1 MKIPSFKF
9 VYQSQVFSCALG
21 LLILFYSGNA
31 HAARRFTP
39 TTSSSSVTMGDASGR
54 VSLQIANT
62 STNPNNEAIYRVR
75 LTFPTATYNVSSST
89 TPPTG
94 WSYTIPSVGII
105 NLTTT
110 TNPIARGANL
120 VFNITL
126 TGPGSSII
134 PRAAANQTDT
144 MPLPAAE
151 AWDNAGLTF
160 ARQGA
165 LPTWTRYGLK
175 AQLTASPGSVGID
188 GTISLTFAVT
198 NRTSGTQNGI
208 VPNTVTIA
216 PAGSAV
222 LLTGPLPK
230 TLNLAA
236 GASGNFIYS
245 YRAATIGTT
254 TFSSSARNG
263 ASTVTSLAVT
273 SNPVTIGAAQFT
285 ITTLSSDVTMG
296 DGAGIVYFQVSNT
309 TASPGRSIMSIRLN
323 FPTTIYESGS
333 GSSGPPGWNVNVVGA
348 NAPVEYWTTDPTE
361 AIPPGGSL
369 TFKAEI
375 TGRPN
380 GENPI
385 PSAASDQTDTLATAQ
400 AWGGSNFTT
409 NPLTRQGALPN
420 WQRKGLK
427 TQIFVTPGSLGVGGN
442 MSAQLLITNRSTA
455 QQNNIAPGT
464 MSFPPGSGNTGSA
477 AWASGPV
484 PGTLSLASGISGS
497 TQYVYQA
504 ASVGTVTFSNST
516 SNGTVSSNPAT
527 SNTVE
532 IGSFTAEISIDPVS
546 IGSGYNVTVSMLV
559 TNNGSTSL
567 GNVAPSISVFPGGAT
582 ATLQS
587 GPAPIYVASLPPGG
601 SGSFL
606 WTYRITGLAGKTYQF
621 QGFATANG
629 LLITNNAVSQV
640 GQVVPY
646 YLILNPDTVAS
657 GSVPPNLAINFT
669 VVNNGTTVINRLWFV
684 VATGFTIVSGSG
696 PGAPLGNWAYS
707 VAGNNVNFRAASNG
721 GTGSDLPAGGSA
733 TFSIVF
739 SAVPARPEN
748 TQFIFQAIFM
758 QGTNYRGTASDYE
771 LVTANKIS
779 LSYNPAGPLPADGT
793 SIYTVDALLTSG
805 GAPLVGKSVSFTA
818 TAGTLSAGT
827 AVTNGSGVARVTL
840 TAPVS
845 SVNTQSVV
853 TATYLGAQDN
863 KTLFFNG
870 YTGPNLLYLGGT
882 LSPTS
887 ARVGNSASF
896 GLDVMNSGTAAMN
909 LTTGSYFRFTDGTRI
924 YTANLSAAVS
934 VPAGGIPQHLTFNS
948 TAVNGSFTLGSYYPT
963 LYLTD
968 GGTNNQTRSV
978 SDPVQVI
985 QNIPAGTITLTPVPA
1000 TITANGSDTSTITS
1014 GTIRD
1019 AYGNQVLNGEYITVS
1034 TDLGTIATADADP
1047 ATPGIQVVT
1056 SGGVIAFILQAGT
1069 ITGTAHLNA
1078 NNSAYGGT
1086 ASGSTTVTFT
1096 PGLPAGTIILLPN
1109 PGAIP
1114 ADGAS
1119 ISTVTS
1125 GTITDAYGNTV
1136 PDGTFITVATSLGTI
1151 LSSDMDPATPGI
1163 QASTS
1168 GGMISF
1174 VVQSAIITGI
1184 ANINADDSA
1193 YGGTASGSTTITF
1206 YSSGAPQAIQDLKAN
1221 KSTND
1226 LRLYWTAVTQTV
1238 DKSPT
1243 SIDHYNIY
1251 RGTAP
1256 DFVPDK
1262 VGHAN
1267 RIGISTNPE
1276 YLDVGALLAAG
1287 DDYYYL
1293 VTSVNVWGL
1302 ESGNSNM
1309 GFKLN
1314 YSLQYYPGNS
1324 NNNFISIPFYSPY
1337 VNAKDLGNDIP
1348 NCTAVKK
1355 FNPDLETYTTSV
1367 TPFTRNNFTLEAG
1380 KSYGV
1385 VVSSSTQFIL
1395 VGSHNQETTVNLQFY
1410 SGNSNNNYLSVP
1422 FNSRYAVAKDLGSD
1436 IPNCTAVKKFNPD
1449 TETYTSCVSPFN
1461 RNNFTL
1467 DRGKGYIIVINGN
1480 TTWVPDTY

>member
-62 STNPNNEAIYRVR
+62 STNPNNEAIYRVQ

-94 WSYTIPSVGII
+94 WSYTIPSVGVI

-120 VFNITL
+120 IFNITL
-126 TGPGSSII
+126 IGPGSSII
-134 PRAAANQTDT
+134 PRAAANSTDT
-144 MPLPAAE
+144 LTAA
-151 AWDNAGLTF
+151 AAYDNTGATF
-160 ARQGA
+160 ARQGN
-165 LPTWTRYGLK
+165 LPTWVRYGLK

-188 GTISLTFAVT
+188 GTISLNFSIT
-198 NRTSGTQNGI
+198 NRTTATQNGL
-208 VPNTVTIA
+208 VPNAMTVT
-216 PAGSAV
+216 PTGSAV
-222 LLTGPLPK
+222 LISGPTPANLT
-230 TLNLAA
+230 LAA
-236 GASGNFIYS
+236 GVSGSFSYS

-263 ASTVTSLAVT
+263 ASNVTSLAVT

-309 TASPGRSIMSIRLN
+309 T
-323 FPTTIYESGS
+323 
-333 GSSGPPGWNVNVVGA
+333 VNVVGA

-385 PSAASDQTDTLATAQ
+385 PSAASDQTDILANAQ

-409 NPLTRQGALPN
+409 NPLTRQGTLPN

-427 TQIFVTPGSLGVGGN
+427 TQIFVTPGSLGVGSN
-442 MSAQLLITNRSTA
+442 MSAQLLITNRSTV
-455 QQNNIAPGT
+455 QQNGIAPGT
-464 MSFPPGSGNTGSA
+464 MLFPPGSGNTGSA

-497 TQYVYQA
+497 TLYIYQA
-504 ASVGTVTFSNST
+504 SSAGTVTFSNLA

-532 IGSFTAEISIDPVS
+532 IGNFTAELSVDPVS

-567 GNVAPSISVFPGGAT
+567 GNVVPSILVFPGGAT
-582 ATLQS
+582 ATWQS
-587 GPAPIYVASLPPGG
+587 GPAPSSIASLPPGG
-601 SGSFL
+601 SGSFV
-606 WTYRITGLAGKTYQF
+606 WTYRITGLAGATYQF
-621 QGFATANG
+621 LGSATANG
-629 LLITNNAVSQV
+629 LLTTNTAVSQI

-646 YLILNPDTVAS
+646 YLTLNPDTVAS
-657 GSVPPNLAINFT
+657 GSVPPNLTINFT
-669 VVNNGTTVINRLWFV
+669 VVNNGTTAINRLWFV

-707 VAGNNVNFRAASNG
+707 VSGNNVNFRAASNG

-739 SAVPARPEN
+739 SAVPTRPEN

-779 LSYNPAGPLPADGT
+779 LSYNPAGPLPADGS
-793 SIYTVDALLTSG
+793 SIYTIDALLTSG
-805 GAPLVGKSVSFTA
+805 GAPLSGKSVSFTA

-845 SVNTQSVV
+845 STNTQSAV
-853 TATYLGAQDN
+853 TATYLGAQDS
-863 KTLFFNG
+863 KTLYFNG
-870 YTGPNLLYLGGT
+870 YTGPNVLYVGGT

-887 ARVGNSASF
+887 ARVGNSVSF
-896 GLDVMNSGTAAMN
+896 GLDVINSGTAVMN

-934 VPAGGIPQHLTFNS
+934 VPNGATRTLTFNS
-948 TAVNGSFTLGSYYPT
+948 TAVNGGFTIGSYYPT

-978 SDPVQVI
+978 SDTVQVV
-985 QNIPAGTITLTPVPA
+985 QNIPAGTITLTPVPGA
-1000 TITANGSDTSTITS
+1000 INANGSDTSTITS

-1136 PDGTFITVATSLGTI
+1136 PDGTFITVSTSLGTI
-1151 LSSDMDPATPGI
+1151 FSSDMDPATPGI

-1184 ANINADDSA
+1184 ANINTDYQNS
-1193 YGGTASGSTTITF
+1193 
-1206 YSSGAPQAIQDLKAN
+1206 L
-1221 KSTND
+1221 
-1226 LRLYWTAVTQTV
+1226 AV
-1238 DKSPT
+1238 
-1243 SIDHYNIY
+1243 
-1251 RGTAP
+1251 
-1256 DFVPDK
+1256 
-1262 VGHAN
+1262 
-1267 RIGISTNPE
+1267 
-1276 YLDVGALLAAG
+1276 
-1287 DDYYYL
+1287 
-1293 VTSVNVWGL
+1293 
-1302 ESGNSNM
+1302 
-1309 GFKLN
+1309 
-1314 YSLQYYPGNS
+1314 
-1324 NNNFISIPFYSPY
+1324 
-1337 VNAKDLGNDIP
+1337 
-1348 NCTAVKK
+1348 
-1355 FNPDLETYTTSV
+1355 
-1367 TPFTRNNFTLEAG
+1367 
-1380 KSYGV
+1380 
-1385 VVSSSTQFIL
+1385 
-1395 VGSHNQETTVNLQFY
+1395 
-1410 SGNSNNNYLSVP
+1410 
-1422 FNSRYAVAKDLGSD
+1422 
-1436 IPNCTAVKKFNPD
+1436 
-1449 TETYTSCVSPFN
+1449 
-1461 RNNFTL
+1461 
-1467 DRGKGYIIVINGN
+1467 
-1480 TTWVPDTY
+1480 